1 MKRIFILFILGFL
14 GQLGVLAQ
22 GETTQ
27 LSLEVESQKT
37 SIITFI
43 EESHDVIKVAEKTAT
58 LNTDEI
64 ESGWFLNFLIYFLEL
79 DFQNYLNSTPPQNR
93 IGISFSDFV
102 RESSPLFNYIQNV
115 NPFWANAILAIVEVD
130 IDNISTKDDG
140 SGFNKTNGIETIL
153 ITEAKSFP
161 NPFEGN
167 TTIEYHLE
175 KTEQVFVNIY
185 DIKGSLVAQLVNG
198 TEQAS
203 GKQQVIFEAAHLTE
217 GMYFAHIQAGDQQ
230 SIVRML
236 LK

>member
-22 GETTQ
+22 SESTQ
-27 LSLEVESQKT
+27 LTLSQKT
-37 SIITFI
+37 SVITFI
-43 EESHDVIKVAEKTAT
+43 EQSHDVIKVAKKTAA
-58 LNTDEI
+58 LSTDEI

-93 IGISFSDFV
+93 IGVSFSDFV

-115 NPFWANAILAIVEVD
+115 NLFWSNAILAIVEVD

-140 SGFNKTNGIETIL
+140 SGFNKTNGIETIVV
-153 ITEAKSFP
+153 TEAKSFP
-161 NPFEGN
+161 NPFEEK

-185 DIKGSLVAQLVNG
+185 DIKGNLVAQLVNG
-198 TEQAS
+198 TAQNS